1 MPVTEQVDDAVLVRL
16 AASKEADGT
25 SFLAPHHVVAANRL
39 ARLVERSRL
48 GPRVTMSYDATRIG
62 RNGGNGVSDTSDS
75 AADARQRLNRIAA
88 ALPPDCWGVVFDVCG
103 LGKGLQLIETE
114 RRWPRRSAKLV
125 LRIGL
130 EQLAGIMGLSANAA
144 GPTGGRQ
151 TGWLEER
158 LPLIAAADASS
169 QNPSSVPSPHR
180 ECG

>member
-1 MPVTEQVDDAVLVRL
+1 MPAIEQIDDAVLARL
-16 AASKEADGT
+16 AASREADGT
-25 SFLAPHHVVAANRL
+25 AFLAPHHIAAANRL

-62 RNGGNGVSDTSDS
+62 GGQKNGIGDVSDS
-75 AADARQRLNRIAA
+75 AADARQRLNRMA
-88 ALPPDCWGVVFDVCG
+88 ALLPTDCWGVVFDVCG

-130 EQLAGIMGLSANAA
+130 EQLAGIMGLSASGLGPAA
-144 GPTGGRQ
+144 GRQ

-158 LPLIAAADASS
+158 LPLIGEDTRS
-169 QNPSSVPSPHR
+169 
-180 ECG
+180 